1 MADLSV
7 LESLYKALSAGERRK
22 LMRSVI
28 TAVRREQ
35 LQRITRQQ
43 DPDGNTFAPRARPQQ
58 GRRDQRTGPLFQKLR
73 LIRHTTI
80 SATESQGVMGFKSRA
95 ERIARVHQY
104 GEMDAPRKGWR
115 PVRYPERRLL
125 GVSDQTERIV
135 LEAVEKHLLK

>member
-1 MADLSV
+1 VADLSV
-7 LESLYKALSAGERRK
+7 LESLYKALSSGERRK

-28 TAVRREQ
+28 IAVRREQ
-35 LQRITRQQ
+35 LQRIAAQR
-43 DPDGNTFAPRARPQQ
+43 DPDGNPFAPRAKPHQ
-58 GRRDQRTGPLFQKLR
+58 GRKDQRTGPLFRRLR

-80 SATESQGVMGFKSRA
+80 SASETQGVMGFKSRA
-95 ERIARVHQY
+95 ERIAAVHQF
-104 GEMDAPRKGWR
+104 GGMDSPRKGWR